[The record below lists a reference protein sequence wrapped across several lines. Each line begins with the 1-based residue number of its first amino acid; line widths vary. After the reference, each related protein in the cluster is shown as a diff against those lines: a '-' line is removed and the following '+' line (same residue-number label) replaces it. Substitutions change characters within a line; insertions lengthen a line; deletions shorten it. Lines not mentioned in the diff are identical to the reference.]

1 MTIGNK
7 VNDVGDLVSV
17 VKYQDKFKIKIL
29 NVIEC
34 GHFWAQILDASNSL
48 EAINNELNNE
58 NYNFIKINQTDLY
71 IGKLGAALTIET
83 ESIIIHRA
91 KIMKIYDN
99 KFEV

>member
-1 MTIGNK
+1 MTIFTPDWKLTINAVEYTNVAISDIAHQAGREDIYSQPNPSYMQIE
-7 VNDVGDLVSV
+7 LV
-17 VKYQDKFKIKIL
+17 
-29 NVIEC
+29 
-34 GHFWAQILDASNSL
+34 A
-48 EAINNELNNE
+48 LNNE

-71 IGKLGAALTIET
+71 IGKLVAALTIET